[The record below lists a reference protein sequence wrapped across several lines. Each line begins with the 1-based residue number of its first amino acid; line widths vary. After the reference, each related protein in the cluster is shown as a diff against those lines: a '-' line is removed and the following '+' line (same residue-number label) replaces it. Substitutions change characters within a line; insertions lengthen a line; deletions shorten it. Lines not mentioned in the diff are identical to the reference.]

1 MSGANCFQR
10 SPFSNSFL
18 ETNSGKFKKLCAGV
32 LVLFLLFPATIDA
45 QRKQIGHQS
54 YGVFAGFGI
63 SDHKIVDRYQLF
75 YLGGDFSWSLGKAVK
90 KDFVSF
96 YLEPQF
102 NLVHTNH
109 RLDFEFGLNGGL
121 RNYIRINP
129 GLYFYQMV
137 GSGPHYISANI
148 KKQAKGFIFSNNFSM
163 GVFKSINKKSLFLN
177 LQFRFRH
184 ISNAGFK
191 EPNEGVNSYNLV
203 VGLSRIKQPS

>member
-1 MSGANCFQR
+1 MYRANYFQR
-10 SPFSNSFL
+10 SPFNNSFL
-18 ETNSGKFKKLCAGV
+18 ETYSRKLRKLYAGV
-32 LVLFLLFPATIDA
+32 LVLFLLFPIVIDA
-45 QRKQIGHQS
+45 QSERSGHQS

-63 SDHKIVDRYQLF
+63 SEHKIVDRYQLF
-75 YLGGDFSWSLGKAVK
+75 YLGGDFSWSLGKAIK

-102 NLVHTNH
+102 NFVSAEN

-129 GLYFYQMV
+129 GFYFYQMI

-148 KKQAKGFIFSNNFSM
+148 KKQAKGFIFSNNFSI

-184 ISNAGFK
+184 ISNAGIK
-191 EPNEGVNSYNLV
+191 EPNEGVNSYNLII
-203 VGLSRIKQPS
+203 GLSKMK